1 MRLGKDFDTAITRE
15 LTAAGIERYEIEHGG
30 KHPRLVFVHQG
41 RPLSYILPGSP
52 SDHRALRNMVR
63 DLRALLG
70 LTGAAR
76 AASAASADP
85 APDPAWRDAARAR
98 IAANPPRQA
107 TERDLRLAARLDQD
121 FADPFE
127 LARRERAED
136 PPAWVRSHIERL
148 ERLVA
153 LGLAESDANGRY
165 RRRAPAADATTGDSR

>member
-15 LTAAGIERYEIEHGG
+15 LAAAGIERYEIEHGG

-41 RPLSYILPGSP
+41 RPLSYVLPGSP

-76 AASAASADP
+76 AAPTEP
-85 APDPAWRDAARAR
+85 ATPDPAWRDAARAR
-98 IAANPPRQA
+98 VAANPPRQA
-107 TERDLRLAARLDQD
+107 TERDLRLAALLDQD
-121 FADPFE
+121 FVDPFD

-136 PPAWVRSHIERL
+136 PPAWARSHIERL

-153 LGLAESDANGRY
+153 LGLAESDPDGRY
-165 RRRAPAADATTGDSR
+165 RRRAAATGTPTGDSR